1 MCGIAGL
8 IHRGKTANI
17 GQEMTSM
24 LQSLKHRGPDSTGF
38 ALYGDAS
45 KAGASEYVMRFKVAE
60 QEEAL
65 HGFTIQKQMK
75 ERQTTVDA
83 RMSEMG
89 ARVAEED
96 MATDYA
102 FRYRFT
108 FDGDL
113 KRLVNFIEDIGYRT
127 SMRWAPSTARMASAI
142 PGWRRNR
149 MSISARPIPTGPTRS
164 ATSRWSI
171 TAS

>member
-45 KAGASEYVMRFKVAE
+45 KAGANDYVMRFKVAE
-60 QEEAL
+60 QAEAL

-75 ERQTTVDA
+75 DRRAAVDE

-96 MATDYA
+96 TATDYA

-113 KRLVNFIEDIGYRT
+113 RRLVNFIEDIDGVEIL
-127 SMRWAPSTARMASAI
+127 SVGKALELVKDL
-142 PGWRRNR
+142 GD
-149 MSISARPIPTGPTRS
+149 
-164 ATSRWSI
+164 AT
-171 TAS
+171 